1 MSGMAVVA
9 KSYAKALFAVARE
22 QNSIETFE
30 AQLSTIVQSFN
41 HDTVTAF
48 LNHPNIA
55 MKDKRKVVE
64 RAIQDKVAPPLLRTI
79 LLMVERGRIAVIEAV
94 LLAYRKIAD
103 EALGRAHAHVTSAFP
118 LSAQQQQEIISRF
131 SSITSKQITLET
143 EVDSS
148 LLGGIRVRIGDTMY
162 DGSLATKLATLEK
175 SFNKAR

>member
-22 QNSIETFE
+22 QNSIEKFE
-30 AQLSTIVQSFN
+30 SELAAIVQSFN
-41 HDTVTAF
+41 HDNVISF

-55 MKDKRKVVE
+55 MKEKHKVVE
-64 RAIQDKVAPPLLRTI
+64 IAIQGKVSPALLQTI
-79 LLMVERGRIAVIEAV
+79 LLMVERGRIVAIQTV
-94 LLAYRKIAD
+94 LQAYRKIAD

-118 LSAQQQQEIISRF
+118 ISSPQQQDIIASF
-131 SSITSKQITLET
+131 SKLTGKSITIEA

>member
-64 RAIQDKVAPPLLRTI
+64 RAIQDKVAPPF
-79 LLMVERGRIAVIEAV
+79 
-94 LLAYRKIAD
+94 AD
-103 EALGRAHAHVTSAFP
+103 DFTYG
-118 LSAQQQQEIISRF
+118 
-131 SSITSKQITLET
+131 
-143 EVDSS
+143 
-148 LLGGIRVRIGDTMY
+148 
-162 DGSLATKLATLEK
+162 
-175 SFNKAR
+175 